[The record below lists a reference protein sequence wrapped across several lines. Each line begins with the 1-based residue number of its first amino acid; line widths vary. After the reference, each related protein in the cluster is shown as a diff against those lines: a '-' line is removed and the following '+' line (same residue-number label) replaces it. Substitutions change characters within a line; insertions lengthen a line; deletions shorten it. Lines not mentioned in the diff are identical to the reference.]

1 MTTGR
6 RNRFISPAYIFY
18 NTAPVSKTHYIAV
31 YCRVQRQPFDSVIRP
46 VSYILDGALDRRG
59 RVINDRTFSDE
70 FVPNLVSTMFVEA
83 ISWWLEQGRPYTPKE
98 IATRCALLASALFK
112 EASSWQ

>member
-1 MTTGR
+1 
-6 RNRFISPAYIFY
+6 
-18 NTAPVSKTHYIAV
+18 
-31 YCRVQRQPFDSVIRP
+31 
-46 VSYILDGALDRRG
+46 
-59 RVINDRTFSDE
+59 
-70 FVPNLVSTMFVEA
+70 MFVEA